1 MNAITKDFPYS
12 KQEFGDLCATV
23 DLLILNVCK
32 NAAQQYLDV
41 TEIRKGYLTL
51 KYPLLTIWE
60 YYGFGDINEIL
71 TVPTSS
77 MSYQAVLYQAFKI
90 DTINTLRDL
99 INGIEEQNPFDFYG
113 KINNS
118 DKVVE
123 KLLIVYRHLLANLQS
138 GRLVI

>member
-1 MNAITKDFPYS
+1 MNAITEGFPYS
-12 KQEFGDLCATV
+12 KQEFGNICATV

-51 KYPLLTIWE
+51 KYPLFAIWE
-60 YYGFGDINEIL
+60 YYGFGDINEIIGS
-71 TVPTSS
+71 TSS
-77 MSYQAVLYQAFKI
+77 MSYKTLLYQAFKV
-90 DTINTLRDL
+90 DTVNTLRDL
-99 INGIEEQNPFDFYG
+99 INGVAEQNPFDFYG

-123 KLLIVYRHLLANLQS
+123 KLLIVYRHLLANIQS
-138 GRLVI
+138 GRLIL